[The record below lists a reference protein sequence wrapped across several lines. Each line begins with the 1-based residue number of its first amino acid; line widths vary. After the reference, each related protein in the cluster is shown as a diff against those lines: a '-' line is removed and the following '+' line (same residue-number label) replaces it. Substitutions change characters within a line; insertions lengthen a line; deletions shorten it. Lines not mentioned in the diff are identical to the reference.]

1 MCLFGS
7 ENNTYHVKLL
17 ITNVINETVLARKRD
32 QFTSK
37 LLQCEKYGYHGFE
50 VLFDEKV
57 ILAKDT
63 RYELF
68 AEIRGSDSFFGGDGV
83 SSVKCRHVMFTSF
96 MKEDEETVGYSGSD
110 VVQGQ
115 FNGFLFP
122 LRYMLCSSNMCRE
135 FEKDLINL
143 TL

>member
-83 SSVKCRHVMFTSF
+83 SSVKCRHVMFTFFESYFRCSF
-96 MKEDEETVGYSGSD
+96 SYIQSD
-110 VVQGQ
+110 VRAGQ
-115 FNGFLFP
+115 FPEFL
-122 LRYMLCSSNMCRE
+122 
-135 FEKDLINL
+135 IA
-143 TL
+143 